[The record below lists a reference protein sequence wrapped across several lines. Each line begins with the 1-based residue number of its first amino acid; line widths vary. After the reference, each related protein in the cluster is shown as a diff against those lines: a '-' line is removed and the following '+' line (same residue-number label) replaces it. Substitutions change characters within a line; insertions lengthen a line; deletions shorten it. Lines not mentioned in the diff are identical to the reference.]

1 LTSLEDELRQLVKEA
16 CKHPLG
22 SSGRQK
28 NLTRII
34 RLVSGKLWRENVPE
48 YPDLVQRMW
57 LFFCENVCEGKTG
70 EPYDPNRSN
79 VTTWLNYYLRRKL
92 QSSYL
97 DRQKQQSRTLSSR
110 TIDPMTGDRE
120 NDITDR
126 LPSQPD
132 VPPILD
138 EVRAWVETDAKGEL
152 GKVHLEG
159 YPHVNCQV
167 LILRRLPPETSWKN
181 LAEEFGLSI
190 STLSSFYQR
199 QCLPRLRNFGK
210 SEGYID

>member
-1 LTSLEDELRQLVKEA
+1 LATVEDELRRLVKEA
-16 CKHPLG
+16 CKHPPG
-22 SSGRQK
+22 SSSRQK

-48 YPDLVQRMW
+48 YQDVVQRMW

-70 EPYDPNRSN
+70 EPYDPNRSS

-92 QSSYL
+92 QSFYI

-120 NDITDR
+120 DNIIDR
-126 LPSQPD
+126 IPSQPD

-138 EVRAWVETDAKGEL
+138 TVRIWVEADAKGEL
-152 GKVHLEG
+152 RKVHLEG
-159 YPHVNCQV
+159 YPQVNCQV

-210 SEGYID
+210 SEGYIE